1 MALAPFL
8 DKIAQSASSL
18 LARFDPSDFTAR
30 LSAQRVAL
38 AFDAAVAASAEGR
51 TALELSLDLLARF
64 YPTVDVVSL
73 SANDEADRL
82 AADLLD
88 AARRINPLIDGGT
101 NFVPGT
107 SAALIVGES
116 RAPWDPIET
125 PTLYIGSDG
134 WLARLSTENPAGS
147 GATPNPFG
155 AGAAAC
161 IGVANLFRAIFGA
174 QLPHAELDRDITVSL
189 LDYGLAADN
198 PPNPPLP
205 NVIDLDE
212 TFLVGVGAIGHGA
225 TWAWR
230 RMRGLRGTLHLV
242 DDESYDETNPQRY
255 VQTCAVG
262 MPPIKVEHA
271 AALLRNGAAGGL
283 HVVPHTLAWDEYL
296 RERGDWNLERVALA
310 LDSAED
316 RIFAQA
322 SLPRRIFN
330 SWTQAD
336 NLGVSRHDFL
346 TTACVAC
353 LYLPTTQR
361 PDLDDLV
368 ADALKFQGE
377 QELRLVR
384 EYLDTERPLD
394 RAMLSKIAHQVG
406 VAEDVLLQFEGAPL
420 IALYHRAACAGIILR
435 FGGELGS
442 SVHQVEVPMAFQSA
456 LAGIMLAAEV
466 VIDAAG
472 LRMAG
477 LPVRTETN
485 LLRPL
490 SGTLCTPEAKH
501 SSQRCICQDAD
512 FITAYRSKYKGSVTS
527 APDAR
532 RC

>member
-8 DKIAQSASSL
+8 DKITQSASSL
-18 LARFDPSDFTAR
+18 LAGFDPSDFTAR
-30 LSAQRVAL
+30 LAAQRVAL
-38 AFDAAVAASAEGR
+38 AFDDSAASSTEGR
-51 TALELSLDLLARF
+51 AALELTLDLVARF
-64 YPTVDVVSL
+64 YPTVDVVPLDQS
-73 SANDEADRL
+73 DESDRL
-82 AADLLD
+82 TAYLLD
-88 AARRINPLIDGGT
+88 AARRINPLIDGGK
-101 NFVPGT
+101 NFTAGT
-107 SAALIVGES
+107 TGVLVVGEN
-116 RAPWDPIET
+116 RVRWGAAET
-125 PTLYIGSDG
+125 PTIYVGSDG
-134 WLARLSTENPAGS
+134 WLAKLSTARPVGS
-147 GATPNPFG
+147 GATSNPFG

-161 IGVANLFRAIFGA
+161 IGTANLFRAIFST
-174 QLPHAELDRDITVSL
+174 QLRGGELDRDMTVSL
-189 LDYGLAADN
+189 LDYELTATN
-198 PPNPPLP
+198 PANPSLP
-205 NVIDLDE
+205 DVIDLGE

-225 TWAWR
+225 VWSWR
-230 RMRGLRGTLHLV
+230 RTHGLRGTLHLV

-255 VQTCAVG
+255 VDTYAAG
-262 MPPIKVEHA
+262 MPPMKVEHA
-271 AALLRNGAAGGL
+271 AALLRSAAAVGL

-296 RERGDWNLERVALA
+296 GERGDWNLERVALA

-322 SLPRRIFN
+322 CLPHWIFN

-353 LYLPTTQR
+353 LYLPASQR

-406 VAEDVLLQFEGAPL
+406 VGEDVLLPFEGAPL
-420 IALYHRAACAGIILR
+420 IALYHRAACGGRILR
-435 FGGELGS
+435 FGGEVGS
-442 SVHQVEVPMAFQSA
+442 AGRQVEVPMAFQSA

-466 VIDAAG
+466 VIEAAD
-472 LRMAG
+472 LRPG
-477 LPVRTETN
+477 RLPVRTEIN

-501 SSQRCICQDAD
+501 PSQRCICQDAD
-512 FITAYRSKYKGSVTS
+512 FISAYQAKYGQAVTKV
-527 APDAR
+527 
-532 RC
+532 